1 MGNVTTDAT
10 RDRDSVSTAC
20 DDKSSSY
27 NRNLIA
33 AASDS
38 LADLMR
44 LIGLPRFDVDE
55 VTA

>member
-1 MGNVTTDAT
+1 MGNVTTDVART
-10 RDRDSVSTAC
+10 GDAASTAC
-20 DDKSSSY
+20 DNKSDGY
-27 NRNLIA
+27 NHNLIA

-44 LIGLPRFDVDE
+44 LIGLQRFDVDE

>member
-1 MGNVTTDAT
+1 MGNVTTDVART
-10 RDRDSVSTAC
+10 GDAVSNVR

-27 NRNLIA
+27 NRDLIA

-38 LADLMR
+38 FADLMR
-44 LIGLPRFDVDE
+44 LIGLPRFDVGE

>member
-1 MGNVTTDAT
+1 MGNVTTDAVRT
-10 RDRDSVSTAC
+10 GDAVSNVR

-38 LADLMR
+38 FADLMR

>member
-1 MGNVTTDAT
+1 MGNVTTDVART
-10 RDRDSVSTAC
+10 GDAVSNVR

-38 LADLMR
+38 FADLMR
-44 LIGLPRFDVDE
+44 LIGLPRFDVGE